1 MSDRMR
7 SVDLNADLGEAF
19 GPWPMGR
26 DAELM
31 AAVSSANIACGWH
44 AGDPAVMARTVGLA
58 LDAGIALGAHP
69 GYPDLAGFGR
79 RSMAMG
85 EDEVYGTTL
94 YQVGALAAFAAAR
107 GARLSHVKPHGA
119 LYNDAATDPAKARG
133 VARAVRD
140 AAGLYRAAG
149 GEGAGGAVALGPSY
163 PFLVGLPGSELEKAA
178 AELGLPYARE
188 FFADRAYDDGGR
200 LVPRGR
206 PGAVI
211 HDAELAV
218 ARTLRALEKGVV
230 ASVGGL
236 EIPMRFETICLHGDA
251 PEAVAFARRLRAALE
266 AAGIEVR
273 PLVKR
278 DRGGR

>member
-1 MSDRMR
+1 MSERIT

-58 LDAGIALGAHP
+58 LDAGIAVGAHP

-85 EDEVYGTTL
+85 EDEVYGAVL

-107 GARLSHVKPHGA
+107 GASLSHVKPHGA
-119 LYNDAATDPAKARG
+119 LYNDAAADSAKARG

-140 AAGLYRAAG
+140 AARLAP
-149 GEGAGGAVALGPSY
+149 ALT
-163 PFLVGLPGSELEKAA
+163 LVGLPGSELEKAA
-178 AELGLPYARE
+178 AELGLAYARE
-188 FFADRAYDDGGR
+188 FFADRAYDDEGR

-218 ARTLRALEKGVV
+218 ERSLRALEEGVV
-230 ASVGGL
+230 TSASGRA
-236 EIPMRFETICLHGDA
+236 IPIRFETICLHGDA
-251 PEAVAFARRLRAALE
+251 PEAAAFALRLRAALE
-266 AAGIEVR
+266 AAGIRVR
-273 PLVKR
+273 PFSEP
-278 DRGGR
+278 DGGGR